1 MSDSP
6 LPPGEPEEGAG
17 ISAGAPSDSLSEPL
31 SGSSSESVGVSPGT
45 SPSASSGTSPARPR
59 VAAAQA
65 KASAKAPAR
74 IPGQTPGR
82 TSGKAPGKAAGSATP
97 DTAGGTALADRRGLI
112 LIVAVAVLAV
122 VAASAAVAAFLG
134 RSTQRAGVSTGNFSL
149 APGYLTFR
157 STLAGPDLGKVAEV
171 PVANPHAV
179 PVLSGVHCERSYT
192 THGTLLCLQ
201 SEGTVIST
209 PFVHLYDSALTQ
221 TKKLQISG
229 TPNRAR
235 VSADGRMMSWTTFI
249 SGDSY
254 TSPGVSTR
262 TAILDTKTG
271 EYADTL
277 EAFTAHVDGGVYK
290 SVDINLWGVTF
301 TADDN
306 TFYVTMGSAGRTWL
320 MRGDLKAQTL
330 TALRDNAECPSL
342 SPDGTRLVFK
352 KRVSNDIRKP
362 WHFYVLDLATM
373 KEHPLAEQ
381 RSVDDQAAW
390 LNADTVMYAVP
401 HDDDPGSDIY
411 EVPADGS
418 GTPTLLVANGMSP
431 AVTTG

>member
-1 MSDSP
+1 MSD
-6 LPPGEPEEGAG
+6 LPPDAPEDLSVPEGP
-17 ISAGAPSDSLSEPL
+17 AGAEVPRDAAKRA
-31 SGSSSESVGVSPGT
+31 VV
-45 SPSASSGTSPARPR
+45 SPARPR

-65 KASAKAPAR
+65 QAQAQAAR
-74 IPGQTPGR
+74 GGAIADHR
-82 TSGKAPGKAAGSATP
+82 GK
-97 DTAGGTALADRRGLI
+97 I
-112 LIVAVAVLAV
+112 LIAVVAVLTV
-122 VAASAAVAAFLG
+122 VAASAAVVAFAT
-134 RSTQRAGVSTGNFSL
+134 RSTQRAGVKTGTFSL
-149 APGYLTFR
+149 ASGYLTFR
-157 STLAGPDLGKVAEV
+157 STVAGPDFGTVAEV
-171 PVANPHAV
+171 PIGTPAAV

-192 THGTLLCLQ
+192 TQRTLLCLQ
-201 SEGTVIST
+201 SEGDVIST
-209 PFVHLYDSALTQ
+209 PYVHLYGAALNQ

-262 TAILDTKTG
+262 TGILDTKTG
-271 EYADTL
+271 QYVDTL
-277 EAFTAHVDGGVYK
+277 ETFTTYVDGGVYK

-306 TFYVTMGSAGRTWL
+306 TFYATMGSAGHTWL
-320 MRGDLKAQTL
+320 MRGDLKAKTL

-362 WHFYVLDLATM
+362 WHFYVLDIATM

-401 HDDDPGSDIY
+401 HADDPGSDIY
-411 EVPADGS
+411 DVPADGS
-418 GTPTLLVANGMSP
+418 GAPKLLVANGMSP
-431 AVTTG
+431 SITTG

>member
-6 LPPGEPEEGAG
+6 LPPGEPEEGTG
-17 ISAGAPSDSLSEPL
+17 ISAGAPND
-31 SGSSSESVGVSPGT
+31 SSSVSSASPG
-45 SPSASSGTSPARPR
+45 ASPARPR

-65 KASAKAPAR
+65 MASAKAPAR
-74 IPGQTPGR
+74 IPSQSPGR
-82 TSGKAPGKAAGSATP
+82 GRGPRRPGGSGGSAAGAAP
-97 DTAGGTALADRRGLI
+97 DAAGGTAVADRRGLI
-112 LIVAVAVLAV
+112 LIVAIAVLAV

-134 RSTQRAGVSTGNFSL
+134 RSTQRAGVSTGTFSL

-179 PVLSGVHCERSYT
+179 PVLSGVRCERSYT

-262 TAILDTKTG
+262 TSILDAKTG
-271 EYADTL
+271 EYVDTL
-277 EAFTAHVDGGVYK
+277 EAFAAHVDGGVYK

-320 MRGDLKAQTL
+320 MRGDLRAQTL

-352 KRVSNDIRKP
+352 KRVSDDIRKP
-362 WHFYVLDLATM
+362 WRFYVLDLATM

-418 GTPTLLVANGMSP
+418 GAPTLLVADGMSP